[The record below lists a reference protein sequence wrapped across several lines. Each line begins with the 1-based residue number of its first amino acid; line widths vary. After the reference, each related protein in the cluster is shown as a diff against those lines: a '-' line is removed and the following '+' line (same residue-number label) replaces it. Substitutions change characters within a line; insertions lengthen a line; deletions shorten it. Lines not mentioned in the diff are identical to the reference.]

1 MIQRWYWAP
10 VRVSSQGLRLG
21 RVARRAGQGERCG
34 DVFKQAALRVV
45 HRFRPAGRR
54 HSRDPLIPGE
64 EYRAGRQ
71 PEER

>member
-1 MIQRWYWAP
+1 
-10 VRVSSQGLRLG
+10 
-21 RVARRAGQGERCG
+21 
-34 DVFKQAALRVV
+34 VFKQATLRVV

-54 HSRDPLIPGE
+54 HPRNPLIPGE